1 MKYFSA
7 WRCYTTKHTC
17 KVMKL
22 LICLLLNFTVGVSYA
37 QLEVSQQ
44 DAPGTN
50 PSGRRPGQAA
60 QRDAAHPES
69 IRDQAQPHAAET
81 KKKPLLLDMN
91 VQIDA
96 TQAVNDMYNFKFVRA
111 ERQFRWIKQSYD
123 WHPLPYFLLGLS
135 EWWKIIPNIP
145 DKQYDGKFMAY
156 MDTAIAKADRMFEK
170 DKEDPEAAFFLAAAY
185 AFQSRLH
192 SERHDW
198 GKATVTGKNSL
209 KYLDISKGKEDFSPE
224 LLLGDALYN
233 YYAEWVPE
241 NYPILRPVL
250 MFFPNGDKELGIKQL
265 KTVANNAF
273 YTRTE
278 AQYFLMRILSEE
290 GNDPREAFRI
300 TEYLHQT
307 FPDNP
312 YFHRYYARQLYSRG
326 KHREAE
332 KESLEILARVDSSM
346 TGYEGTSG
354 RYASFF
360 LGQIYEMRG
369 QLNEAQKYY
378 ELAVDYA
385 MQTDADD
392 SGYYHW
398 SLLKLGEIAQTLG
411 DEGRAKDYYKKVKKE
426 AKRKS
431 KAHEA
436 ARDNLKALRRN

>member
-1 MKYFSA
+1 
-7 WRCYTTKHTC
+7 
-17 KVMKL
+17 MKL
-22 LICLLLNFTVGVSYA
+22 FVCLLLNFTVSFSYAQRAVSTKEDA
-37 QLEVSQQ
+37 QLEVSQRAVSTGG
-44 DAPGTN
+44 DAQRTVSTGN
-50 PSGRRPGQAA
+50 AA
-60 QRDAAHPES
+60 QAKPASVE
-69 IRDQAQPHAAET
+69 A
-81 KKKPLLLDMN
+81 KKQPLLLDMN

-96 TQAVNDMYNFKFVRA
+96 TQAVNDMYNFKFTRA

-135 EWWKIIPNIP
+135 EWWKIMPNIP

-156 MDTAIAKADRMFEK
+156 MDTAIAKSDRMLEK
-170 DKEDPEAAFFLAAAY
+170 DREDPEAAFFLAAAY

-250 MFFPNGDKELGIKQL
+250 MFFPNGNKELGIKQL

-290 GNDPREAFRI
+290 GSDPREAFRI

-332 KESLEILARVDSSM
+332 EESLEILARVDSSM

-360 LGQIYEMRG
+360 LGQIYEMHG

-385 MQTDADD
+385 IQTDADD

-411 DEGRAKDYYKKVKKE
+411 DEDRAKDYYKKVKKE